1 MEKQTNGGILKKVWA
16 LLPWLWLAAGYG
28 LDLWFQLVPGRW
40 MVDSDMASEMMLSNF
55 LNQEGRIISKI
66 WYYSTELR
74 VVSVQ
79 WVYRFTLLLFP
90 NDWHM
95 ARAVGMAIMLAA
107 FAGLML
113 LLARSIGLGRI
124 GVWMAG
130 VLIWPYGRIYLI
142 YAIYGG
148 HYLVYT
154 FLYVVSLTLVLFSL
168 AASRKKCVWMNIAA
182 CIVAM
187 LSGMNGVKT
196 LMVFQA
202 PFVLAAMA
210 VLILAL
216 NASKEK
222 TWRGALRVCSQE
234 SRLMAGALAT
244 TMASFV
250 GYIINSKV
258 LAKMYSFKSFSG
270 VTWNRFGVDWT
281 LDRVLMDF
289 FHLFGYQDGVGVFHF
304 SGIASGVGLLVGAW
318 LFFCIVRLVWRFTK
332 LNAAQRLIT
341 VLMLTML
348 AVCGIAYTYFGNYC
362 QYFWLTCMP
371 VAVAVMM
378 IEIKTEEL
386 HLPGARAVLTLV
398 LAGAIT
404 LCSLNNVRQE
414 IEHPALA
421 HVGLDKVADWL
432 VDNGYKEG
440 YATFW
445 NGNCMVEMTSGKLDV
460 WMPGDL
466 NNVNIEGWLQ
476 PDYHLT
482 RYPEHPFVLVD
493 TATDGP
499 AEKCGLIKNG
509 HGTEV
514 YNDGRY
520 AVYAFDSSDDLCA
533 AAEITKTEHEN

>member
-95 ARAVGMAIMLAA
+95 ARTVGMAIMLAA

-196 LMVFQA
+196 LMVFQV

-210 VLILAL
+210 VLIFAL
-216 NASKEK
+216 NASEEK
-222 TWRGALRVCSQE
+222 TWRGALQVCSQE

-378 IEIKTEEL
+378 IEIKTEDL
-386 HLPGARAVLTLV
+386 YLPGARAVLTLV

-499 AEKCGLIKNG
+499 AEECGLIKNG
-509 HGTEV
+509 YGTEV

-533 AAEITKTEHEN
+533 AAEITKAEHEN

>member
-95 ARAVGMAIMLAA
+95 ARTVGMAIMLAA

-182 CIVAM
+182 CIMAM

-202 PFVLAAMA
+202 PLVLAAMA

-216 NASKEK
+216 NASEEK

-289 FHLFGYQDGVGVFHF
+289 FHEFGYRDGVGVFHF
-304 SGIASGVGLLVGAW
+304 SGIASGIGLLIGAW
-318 LFFCIVRLVWRFTK
+318 MFFCIVRVAWRYKK
-332 LNAAQRLIT
+332 LNVTERLIIA
-341 VLMLTML
+341 LMLTML
-348 AVCGIAYTYFGNYC
+348 AVCGVAYTYFGDYS
-362 QYFWLTCMP
+362 QYFWLPCMP
-371 VAVAVMM
+371 VAIAVMM
-378 IEIKTEEL
+378 IEIKTEDL

-414 IEHPALA
+414 SEHPALA

-493 TATDGP
+493 TATDGL
-499 AEKCGLIKNG
+499 AEECGLIKNG

-533 AAEITKTEHEN
+533 AAEITKAEHEN

>member
-1 MEKQTNGGILKKVWA
+1 
-16 LLPWLWLAAGYG
+16 
-28 LDLWFQLVPGRW
+28 

-66 WYYSTELR
+66 WYYSTEIR

-95 ARAVGMAIMLAA
+95 ARTVGMAIMLAL

-113 LLARSIGLGRI
+113 LLSHSIGLGRF
-124 GVWMAG
+124 GVWMTGA
-130 VLIWPYGRIYLI
+130 LIWPYGRIYLV

-154 FLYVVSLTLVLFSL
+154 FLYVVSLTLILFSL
-168 AASRKKCVWMNIAA
+168 AAIKKKCVWMNVAA
-182 CIVAM
+182 CVVAM

-202 PFVLAAMA
+202 PFVLAALA
-210 VLILAL
+210 VLVIAL
-216 NASKEK
+216 NTSGEK
-222 TWRGALRVCSQE
+222 NWRGALQVCSQE
-234 SRLMAGALAT
+234 TRLAIGALTT
-244 TMASFV
+244 TMAGFV
-250 GYIINSKV
+250 GYIINSKI

-270 VTWNRFGVDWT
+270 VSWNRFGVDWT

-304 SGIASGVGLLVGAW
+304 SGIASGVGLLVGVW
-318 LFFCIVRLVWRFTK
+318 LFFCIVRLVWRYK
-332 LNAAQRLIT
+332 QLNVAERLV
-341 VLMLTML
+341 VLLMIAML
-348 AVCGIAYTYFGNYC
+348 AVCSMAYTYFGDYC

-371 VAVAVMM
+371 VAIAVMM
-378 IEIKTEEL
+378 IEIKTEDL
-386 HLPGARAVLTLV
+386 HLPGARSMLTLV

-414 IEHPALA
+414 IEHPTLA
-421 HVGLDKVADWL
+421 HVGLDKVANWL
-432 VDNGYKEG
+432 VENGYKEG

-445 NGNCMVEMTSGKLDV
+445 NGSAMVEMTSGKLDV

-466 NNVNIEGWLQ
+466 NNVSIEGWLQ

-493 TATDGP
+493 TETNGAP
-499 AEKCGLIKNG
+499 EENGLIRNG

-520 AVYAFDSSDDLCA
+520 VVYAFDSTEDICA
-533 AAEITKTEHEN
+533 AAEITATERAENQ

>member
-95 ARAVGMAIMLAA
+95 ARTVGMAIMLAA

-216 NASKEK
+216 NASEEK

-414 IEHPALA
+414 SEHPALA